1 MWVDFPEVDFL
12 TTTPKYRKKKRNS
25 PSCVHVLLKTS
36 RSIREFYVFTSSYY
50 YGRWCILRVAA
61 RLAGFL
67 FDDVLVAVTHGLLS
81 SPIRCETK
89 ITKNWPRFESDQ
101 TKTARSLRMKK
112 RSGLHT
118 VLPEDSSYVWEK
130 KINYFQ
136 LLLWVKCINAY
147 ISWRWRTMDAMFSCN
162 LWDNKIHKDWELFVN
177 KKIHFFLSNIVER

>member
-1 MWVDFPEVDFL
+1 MGPRPLKNFP
-12 TTTPKYRKKKRNS
+12 KHQR
-25 PSCVHVLLKTS
+25 VL
-36 RSIREFYVFTSSYY
+36 RFTSSYH
-50 YGRWCILRVAA
+50 YGRWCIFRVVS

-67 FDDVLVAVTHGLLS
+67 FDDVQVWPSPAGYLAPLFAVRQRSRRIDLVLS
-81 SPIRCETK
+81 RIK
-89 ITKNWPRFESDQ
+89 PRQLTS
-101 TKTARSLRMKK
+101 ARSLRMKK

-177 KKIHFFLSNIVER
+177 KKTHFFRNLVER